1 MVKGP
6 LVERLANAGR
16 RLIELLDA
24 AHVRTRAALWLY
36 RPESDDWK
44 LVLGLPNVKGSGP
57 RAAYR
62 QIQRVFI
69 SNQNELLP
77 LRFDDIMV
85 KDPSDP
91 LLKLL
96 ADAIQTGPAISE
108 IRFTNNRVGDTLI
121 EDALIYRLQTA

>member
-6 LVERLANAGR
+6 LVDRLANAGR
-16 RLIELLDA
+16 KLIELLDDA
-24 AHVRTRAALWLY
+24 QVPTRAALWLY

-44 LVLGLPNVKGSGP
+44 LVLGLPSVKRSGP

-62 QIQRVFI
+62 QIQRVFT
-69 SNQNELLP
+69 SNQSELSP

-85 KDPSDP
+85 RDPSDR

-96 ADAIQTGPAISE
+96 GGAIQTGPSISE
-108 IRFTNNRVGDTLI
+108 IRFTNNRIGDTLI
-121 EDALIYRLQTA
+121 QDALIYRLQIA